1 MTWRRLVLL
10 AICVVIVVGVAWLYA
25 PDRSRAYLETT
36 YRVGPDDYRL
46 VAGLHVRV
54 RDEGP
59 STAPAVILLHGFG
72 SSLETWDAW
81 AARLSA
87 THRVIRLDL
96 PGFGL
101 TGPDPSGDYTDRR
114 AVAVIAGLMDQ
125 LGVARARVAGN
136 SLGGRIA
143 WMFAAAQPARV
154 DRLVLISPD
163 GFASP
168 GFAYGRAPK
177 VPLLMRV
184 LPYTLPRFML
194 RASIAPAYADPQRLT
209 PATVTRYRDMMLAPG
224 VRGAILARMAQSV
237 LEDPVPVLR
246 RVEAPTLLLW
256 GERDAMIP
264 FGNSAGYLRAMPHAT
279 LAALPTLGH
288 VPFEEAPDES
298 LSPVLRFLQ

>member
-1 MTWRRLVLL
+1 MTWTRLALLAALVLL
-10 AICVVIVVGVAWLYA
+10 AAGVAWLYT
-25 PDRSRAYLETT
+25 PDRSRASLETT
-36 YRVGPDDYRL
+36 YHVRPGDYRV
-46 VAGLHVRV
+46 VAGLRMHV

-59 STAPAVILLHGFG
+59 RSAPAVILLHGFG

-87 THRVIRLDL
+87 THRVIRFDL

-101 TGPDPSGDYTDRR
+101 TGPDPSGDYSDRR
-114 AVAVIAGLMDQ
+114 AVALIAGLMDQ
-125 LGVARARVAGN
+125 LGVAHASVVGN

-143 WMFAAAQPARV
+143 WVFAAAEPALV

-168 GFAYGRAPK
+168 GFAYGRAPD

-194 RASIAPAYADPQRLT
+194 RASIAPAYADTGRLT
-209 PATVTRYRDMMLAPG
+209 PAIVTRYRDMMLAPG
-224 VRGAILARMAQSV
+224 VRGAILARMSQSV
-237 LEDPVPVLR
+237 LEDPVPVLQHL
-246 RVEAPTLLLW
+246 EAPTLLLW

-264 FGNSAGYLRAMPHAT
+264 FSNSADYLRALPHAT

-298 LSPVLRFLQ
+298 LAPVLQFLQ